1 MSDPERRRRD
11 QRAEAA
17 RAPASARDRI
27 LVHRIAVFA
36 YHGIHPEEA
45 RLGQRFYVSLDC
57 SLDLSE
63 AGRNDDWHATVC
75 YARLTEVVT
84 ATATARRFRIIEGL
98 AEAIAGEILERFPA
112 VAEVAV
118 RVDKPSAPVPAIIDG
133 VAVEI
138 RRRRDGSS

>member
-1 MSDPERRRRD
+1 VSDPDRPQRD
-11 QRAEAA
+11 KRAEAA
-17 RAPASARDRI
+17 RVPASARDRI
-27 LVHRIAVFA
+27 LVNRIAVFA
-36 YHGIHPEEA
+36 YHGLHPEEA
-45 RLGQRFYVSLDC
+45 QLGQRFYVSLDC

-84 ATATARRFRIIEGL
+84 AAAARRFHIIEGL
-98 AEAIAGEILERFPA
+98 AEAIAGEILARFPA
-112 VAEVAV
+112 VVEVAV